1 MGESMAAVFPLE
13 HRIRRTALGEVVK
26 QSKLGLKDRHTTA
39 HGNAMGMLA
48 KDSDK
53 P

>member
-39 HGNAMGMLA
+39 HGNAMGMLV
-48 KDSDK
+48 KDRDK